1 MPKGESGK
9 TQFVLPTI
17 AAAQNQ
23 ALSRRSS
30 RQHKDD

>member
-1 MPKGESGK
+1 MRKSESRK

-30 RQHKDD
+30 RL